1 MINFAQIQIFIAV
14 IESGGFIAAGEAM
27 HRSQPAIT
35 NAIKKL
41 EYRLGFELFDRT
53 HYRPHLTAK
62 GESFYQKARELV
74 GQFAQLQNSIEQL
87 RSGIETQFAI
97 DLDISLPLTVYTPL
111 IESFIKTY
119 PETCFS
125 LSNNT
130 FVRCIDRL
138 EKKECNLC
146 VAASHIRY
154 PNIEYVPMSSI
165 HMLPVASKV
174 YYDQNKE
181 QINNPKN
188 SIHCMQ
194 IMIADT
200 QQELH
205 ELNIEPLSDS
215 MPKWLVSDMFTRKLL
230 ILSGMG
236 IGRLPDHLIEK
247 ELIEGTLVLL
257 DSKEYVSVIMNI
269 YAMRLINREHGVI
282 SNSVWQSL
290 QNL

>member
-14 IESGGFIAAGEAM
+14 IEAGGFIAAAETM

-41 EYRLGFELFDRT
+41 ENRLGFELFDRT

-62 GESFYQKARELV
+62 GESFYQKVRELV
-74 GQFAQLQNSIEQL
+74 SQFAQLQNSIEQL

-97 DLDISLPLTVYTPL
+97 DLDISLPLTAYTPL
-111 IESFIKTY
+111 IESFIKSY

-130 FVRCIDRL
+130 FVKCIDRL
-138 EKKECNLC
+138 EKKECNVC

-154 PNIEYVPMSSI
+154 PNIEYIPMPSI
-165 HMLPVASKV
+165 RMLPVASKT

-188 SIHCMQ
+188 SMYCMQ

-200 QQELH
+200 QQELR
-205 ELNIEPLSDS
+205 ELNIEPLSNS

-236 IGRLPDHLIEK
+236 IGRLPEHLIEM
-247 ELIEGTLVLL
+247 ELAEGTLVQL
-257 DSKEYVSVIMNI
+257 DSKEYISVTMEM

-290 QNL
+290 KSF

>member
-1 MINFAQIQIFIAV
+1 MINFTQIQIFIAV
-14 IESGGFIAAGEAM
+14 IESGGFIAAGERM

-41 EYRLGFELFDRT
+41 ESRLGFELFDRT
-53 HYRPHLTAK
+53 HYRPQLTAK
-62 GESFYQKARELV
+62 GESFYQKSRELV
-74 GQFAQLQNSIEQL
+74 NQFAQLQNSIEQL

-97 DLDISLPLTVYTPL
+97 DLDISLPLTAYTPF

-130 FVRCIDRL
+130 FVRCIERL
-138 EKKECNLC
+138 EKKECNVC
-146 VAASHIRY
+146 VAASHIHY
-154 PNIEYVPMSSI
+154 PNIEYIPMPSI
-165 HMLPVASKV
+165 RMVPVASKV

-188 SIHCMQ
+188 TMQCMQ

-205 ELNIEPLSDS
+205 QLNIEPLSDS
-215 MPKWLVSDMFTRKLL
+215 MPKWLVNDMFTRKLL

-247 ELIEGTLVLL
+247 ELIEGTLVQL
-257 DSKEYVSVIMNI
+257 DTTEYVSVTMEI
-269 YAMRLINREHGVI
+269 YAMRLIHREHGVI
-282 SNSVWQSL
+282 SNSIWQSL